1 MPQKILQILP
11 PHPLRPDYDRSLAP
25 GDVRDDF
32 QRRLEPENFTAAHFT
47 ALAARLSE
55 ALKHSPDDPMLRYQ
69 LAFVTM
75 QNAPNAAGLALAD
88 ELLAGIQQ
96 SGAPHDGDVARLRH
110 LLDGVLSRAGAVRPS
125 DYTVQ
130 RVNWSINNR
139 CPMSCRGCY
148 NPFVDDQI
156 TYGQATMIVDKLA
169 RHGSTDLV
177 IAGGDPL
184 LWKPIFDTVDH
195 AIGAGLKV
203 ALDTTGYTLTHE
215 DLERLSRL
223 STLRLPMD
231 GSTPEVQR
239 AFRRS
244 TDRDLTSRFK
254 RSLQMCDDVGFRRVR
269 VHTVASRQN
278 IDDLE
283 AIAEI
288 VFGYDSVQQWVVF
301 QWWGRRASRKLTE
314 EMTVAAAEIESR
326 LAKIRATYPDKAVIF
341 AEATDRE
348 FLNFMIQS
356 NGQVVTFAA
365 GLSEEFIVGNLLTD
379 EMEEIIAHPILD
391 FAAMRRGV
399 PVALQESGTS

>member
-1 MPQKILQILP
+1 MPEKIPQILP

-25 GDVRDDF
+25 GDIRDDF
-32 QRRLEPENFTAAHFT
+32 QKRLEPQNFNVAYLSR
-47 ALAARLSE
+47 LAARMSE
-55 ALKHSPDDPMLRYQ
+55 ALKHSPDDPSLRYQ

-75 QNAPNAAGLALAD
+75 QNAPTTSGLALAD
-88 ELLAGIQQ
+88 ELLAGIRRR
-96 SGAPHDGDVARLRH
+96 SGTDAAAVARLRQ
-110 LLDGVLSRAGAVRPS
+110 LLDGMLSRASSARPS

-139 CPMSCRGCY
+139 CPMACRGCY

-156 TYGQATMIVDKLA
+156 TLGQATMIVDKLA
-169 RHGSTDLV
+169 RHGTTDLV

-184 LWKPIFDTVDH
+184 LWEPIFDTVDY
-195 AIGAGLKV
+195 AIGTGLQV

-215 DLERLSRL
+215 KLERLTRL

-231 GSTPEVQR
+231 GSTHEVQR

-244 TDRDLTSRFK
+244 ADRDLTSRFK
-254 RSLQMCDDVGFRRVR
+254 KSLQMCDDVGFRRVR

-278 IDDLE
+278 VNDLE

-288 VFGYDSVQQWVVF
+288 IFGYESVQQWVVF
-301 QWWGRRASRKLTE
+301 QWWGRRASRALSD
-314 EMTVAAAEIESR
+314 EMTVAAEEIESR
-326 LAKIRATYPDKAVIF
+326 MARIRAAHPDKEVIF

-365 GLSEEFIVGNLLTD
+365 GLAEEFIVGNLLHD
-379 EMEEIIAHPILD
+379 EMGEIIAHPILD

-399 PVALQESGTS
+399 PVALQEAGAS